1 MSLPGLILSRRF
13 FTSALPRGLA
23 ISTLKIVI
31 HPIIVFCLAKLI
43 GLDEI
48 TTNACVLTA
57 SLPVAINVY
66 LMASEFRSEEGS
78 ASNAIFVSTM
88 LSALLIPLTLTLL
101 GVSL

>member
-1 MSLPGLILSRRF
+1 MGLAQHRF
-13 FTSALPRGLA
+13 TAALPRGLA

-31 HPIIVFCLAKLI
+31 HPFIVFCLAKLI

-66 LMASEFRSEEGS
+66 LMASEFRSQEGA

-101 GVSL
+101 GVKL